1 VPYVPSTTLG
11 GRRVDLGALTLGA
24 VDDASVAWHL
34 QDLEGWDSPEVR
46 ADYQEREA
54 DHGSWGSQVYLS
66 ARVLSL
72 AGKIEAPNLAAL
84 DGAMEQL
91 RSAASLTD
99 TTLVVYESTAKQVTV
114 RRSGKVLIKVITDRV
129 AEYSVLVTAG
139 DPRRYATTL
148 QSQSTGLP
156 SVTGGVTLP
165 ITLPITIST
174 TSTGGGFTL
183 SNAGTISTRP
193 MFTLVGPAALP
204 VITATR
210 PDGAIYQ
217 LAYSQT
223 LGAGDTLVIDT
234 AAHSVVLNGTVSR
247 RPFISAQPSWPEIL
261 PGSSLSVRWTASA
274 YDPAALLTG
283 TCRSA
288 WM

>member
-1 VPYVPSTTLG
+1 MAVQLGLLPVTLG
-11 GRRVDLGALTLGA
+11 SLPLLSS
-24 VDDASVAWHL
+24 DDAGVDWVVT
-34 QDLEGWDSPEVR
+34 DVKGWTDSAGVR
-46 ADYQEREA
+46 SETTPRQA
-54 DHGSWGSQVYLS
+54 DHGAWASKVYFDARPITITGHIS
-66 ARVLSL
+66 APSTAARDAAIDQLTVAVSL
-72 AGKIEAPNLAAL
+72 
-84 DGAMEQL
+84 D
-91 RSAASLTD
+91 D
-99 TTLVVYESTAKQVTV
+99 TLLVVGETVPKQATV
-114 RRSGKVLIKVITDRV
+114 RRSGQLLVELVGPYEAT
-129 AEYSVLVTAG
+129 YSAIVTAA
-139 DPRRYATTL
+139 DPRRYSTVL

-156 SVTGGVTLP
+156 SVTGGLTLP
-165 ITLPITIST
+165 ITMPILIST

-183 SNAGTISTRP
+183 SNAGTIATRP
-193 MFTLVGPAALP
+193 TFTLRGPATMP

-210 PDGAIYQ
+210 PDGAIFQ

-223 LGAGDTLVIDT
+223 LSAGDTLVIDT
-234 AAHSVVLNGTVSR
+234 GAHSVVLNGSVSR

>member
-1 VPYVPSTTLG
+1 VTLG
-11 GRRVDLGALTLGA
+11 TLELSA
-24 VDDASVAWHL
+24 VDDAGVTWL
-34 QDLEGWDSPEVR
+34 QTDLKGWSSPGVR
-46 ADYQEREA
+46 AELQSRQA
-54 DHGSWGSQVYLS
+54 DHGAWASPVYLD
-66 ARVLSL
+66 ARPITITGLI
-72 AGKIEAPNLAAL
+72 AAPSTAARN
-84 DGAMEQL
+84 AAIEQL
-91 RSAASLTD
+91 IAAVSLTD
-99 TTLVVYESTAKQVTV
+99 TVLTVGETTPKQATV
-114 RRSGKVLIKVITDRV
+114 RRSGD
-129 AEYSVLVTAG
+129 VLVELVNPYSATYSLMVTAP
-139 DPRRYATTL
+139 DPRRYSTVL

-156 SVTGGVTLP
+156 SVTGGLTLP
-165 ITLPITIST
+165 ITMPILIST

-183 SNAGTISTRP
+183 SNAGTIATRP
-193 MFTLVGPAALP
+193 TFTLRGPATMP

-210 PDGAIYQ
+210 PDGAIFQ

-223 LGAGDTLVIDT
+223 LGVGDTLVIDT
-234 AAHSVVLNGTVSR
+234 GAHSVILNGAVSR